1 MFRINPGEFKHPIEI
16 FSVKQSQDDDFIPIE
31 EELILLKTRAKI
43 LNISGKETLLSDK
56 TISSNIKRF
65 YIRYKN
71 IELTTDCKLKYNN
84 KTYNITYISDIE
96 EKHKYFEIVGELLE

>member
-1 MFRINPGEFKHPIEI
+1 MFKINPGEFKHPIEI
-16 FSVKQSQDDDFIPIE
+16 FSVNQSQNDDFIPIN
-31 EELILLKTRAKI
+31 EELTLLKTRAKI

-84 KTYNITYISDIE
+84 KTYNITYVSDIE
-96 EKHKYFEIVGELLE
+96 EKHRYFEIVGELLE